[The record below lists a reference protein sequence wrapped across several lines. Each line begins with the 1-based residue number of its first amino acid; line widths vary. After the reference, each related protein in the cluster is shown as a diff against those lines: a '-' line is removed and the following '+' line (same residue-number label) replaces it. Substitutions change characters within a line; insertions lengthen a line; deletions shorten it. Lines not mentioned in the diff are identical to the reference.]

1 MSGGIIGRPRAQR
14 IDDALVKSVEE
25 ILAESGF
32 RGLTVNGVLD
42 RAGSNR
48 PSFYRRYGGVP
59 ELLLAT
65 VRHRY
70 SDVPEVAD
78 TGDLET
84 ELLEF
89 QREQARIFDD
99 PVLRNALPG
108 LLEAL
113 RNDQQLEEAFLECF
127 VQPRETA
134 VKNIIGRAVLRGE
147 IAVPEET
154 DWIYDLLTG
163 PLVMRAGMP
172 GRSAVDERL
181 VQQTVRATLTE
192 LRQGA

>member
-48 PSFYRRYGGVP
+48 PS
-59 ELLLAT
+59 LAT

-172 GRSAVDERL
+172 GRSPVDERL